1 MIKILAL
8 VLLAATSA
16 TTWCQSNVPNYPERT
31 AVQIRELHDQATH
44 LSVFVTVE
52 AAHRDSQVLLFL
64 RYRNRPGFHLAP
76 SSPDEPPLPRT
87 RDTLP
92 DRDSRS
98 RALYKSTWFMNVAI
112 PTPELRPQEIFAVV
126 TETRSKYSSERIRDI
141 AGLERLPFGRAQD
154 MSEVLLLLQDFGWT
168 PTGFTRA
175 AP

>member
-1 MIKILAL
+1 
-8 VLLAATSA
+8 
-16 TTWCQSNVPNYPERT
+16 
-31 AVQIRELHDQATH
+31 
-44 LSVFVTVE
+44 
-52 AAHRDSQVLLFL
+52 
-64 RYRNRPGFHLAP
+64 
-76 SSPDEPPLPRT
+76 
-87 RDTLP
+87 
-92 DRDSRS
+92 
-98 RALYKSTWFMNVAI
+98 MNVAI